1 MDMRINSSGIVEVLS
16 LAGRFDS
23 QTAPR
28 VLAWLNDTIDDQ
40 HNRIVVNLEN
50 VSFVDSTAL
59 STLVHGMKG
68 ARAKAGDLCLSG
80 LQQPVRI
87 IFELTRLDRVFDI
100 YNTEEDAVQALATPK
115 AHG

>member
-1 MDMRINSSGIVEVLS
+1 MDMKINSSGSVEVLS
-16 LAGRFDS
+16 LTGRFDS

-28 VLAWLNDTIDDQ
+28 VLAWLNETIDEQ

-68 ARAKAGDLCLSG
+68 TRAKAGDLCLSG

-100 YNTEEDAVQALATPK
+100 YNSEEDAVQALAVSK
-115 AHG
+115 SHG